1 MYKPKRTKKCSH
13 KNLYVNVH
21 SSIICNSQKVEAFQ
35 MCISW
40 GMDKQNMVC
49 IYLYSEILFS
59 NTKKWS
65 ADTRYHMGEP
75 WKHHV
80 KRKKWSELKVAQSCP
95 TLCDPMDCSP
105 PSSSV
110 HGDSPDKNTIHGN
123 PGDLPNP
130 GIEPRSPALQVDSL
144 PTKPPVKGARHKG
157 NALMIRFTWMSRPA
171 NW

>member
-1 MYKPKRTKKCSH
+1 MYEPKRPKTCSH
-13 KNLYVNVH
+13 KNLYMNVH
-21 SSIICNSQKVEAFQ
+21 SSITHNSQKVEAFQ

-65 ADTRYHMGEP
+65 TDTCYHMGDP

-80 KRKKWSELKVAQSCP
+80 KWSESRSVMSDSATPWTVAPKLLCP
-95 TLCDPMDCSP
+95 WGFSRQGYYSGLPCCP
-105 PSSSV
+105 
-110 HGDSPDKNTIHGN
+110 

-144 PTKPPVKGARHKG
+144 PTEVPVKEARHKG
-157 NALMIRFTWMSRPA
+157 NTLMIQFTWMSRPA
-171 NW
+171 N